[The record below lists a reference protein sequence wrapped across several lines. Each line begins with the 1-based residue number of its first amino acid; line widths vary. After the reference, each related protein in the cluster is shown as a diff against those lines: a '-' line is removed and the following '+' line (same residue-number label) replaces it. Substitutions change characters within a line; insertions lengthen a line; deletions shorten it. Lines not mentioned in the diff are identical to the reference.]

1 MLLVIFMYDVIVC
14 GDLNEPCVPPPHGQ
28 SEQWMLIRAISLN

>member
-1 MLLVIFMYDVIVC
+1 MLLVIFMYDVIVW
-14 GDLNEPCVPPPHGQ
+14 GDLNEPCVPPHGQ